1 VTRSAYAQIHY
12 SPLRLAGAVLGMAV
26 VYLGPPFVAIFGESP
41 AREVAIVAWAIM
53 AQAYMPSLR
62 FYGLSR
68 LRALALPGIA
78 ACYTWFTLLSAWR
91 HMRGRGGE
99 WKGRYQAPA

>member
-1 VTRSAYAQIHY
+1 MI
-12 SPLRLAGAVLGMAV
+12 V
-26 VYLGPPFVAIFGESP
+26 VYLAPPLLAIFGAPP
-41 AREVAIVAWAIM
+41 AREIGLVAWMIM

-68 LRALALPGIA
+68 ARAFALPLIA
-78 ACYTWFTLLSAWR
+78 ACYTWFTAVSAWR

-99 WKGRYQAPA
+99 WKGRFQAPA